1 VVENEVGSQV
11 QDSEEVG
18 EEVNQQQNI
27 IEEGSLSVQEGGFLE
42 VNGSGAVS
50 VPVEGL
56 NLEVVLTAGIPTPAS
71 GIQLLL
77 GNDQGQTSLPMR
89 LSQDNEALK
98 LLQIQKEVG
107 FVYEEADD
115 VVLNVM
121 QEDEL
126 RDNKKK
132 EEWEQSDCF

>member
-1 VVENEVGSQV
+1 
-11 QDSEEVG
+11 
-18 EEVNQQQNI
+18 
-27 IEEGSLSVQEGGFLE
+27 
-42 VNGSGAVS
+42 
-50 VPVEGL
+50 
-56 NLEVVLTAGIPTPAS
+56 
-71 GIQLLL
+71 
-77 GNDQGQTSLPMR
+77 MR